1 FAPNTSAQLSQS
13 PYAPSTLVFE
23 APPTSA
29 TITGFSDADR
39 IVLSNVTVSSAS
51 YAGSTLSLV
60 TSGGVLTYT
69 LTGDL
74 VGLTLDADAAS
85 QGIIQ
90 FDASSSPPLPN
101 DVVVDQIVVS
111 GGTVIEPAGH
121 VTANGIGGVAVSV
134 DGGGMLALAGG
145 SVVTAKQSAIV
156 GDAGSGTL
164 VVMGG
169 ALEVT
174 ASSSTPGNLVIGAQH
189 SGNGT
194 VLDLEQIAVGGEVIV
209 GSAGSGTLDLRGV
222 AASLSAGSA
231 IIGQGATGTGT
242 VRVNGGE
249 WMNSGALTVGGAG
262 SGTLTIDGSDN
273 GVTGQAT
280 AYNVNIGNQATGHG
294 TVFLDS
300 GELLVANYAAAANT
314 LTVGGAGTGDL
325 TLHGASEVAVGYAL
339 GGAIVSGQP
348 VSNTGHVTVGDTPG
362 GQGHVVIGDDST
374 ILVYGDTT
382 VGSAGVVTLGGSA
395 GDDALLAMT
404 VGLTVSSG
412 GIVSLGDAD
421 ASIRAPIIDVDSGG
435 VISGLG
441 TLSGDLGGNQT
452 TTSADIVNDGTI
464 KAKGGDLLLYGDIS
478 GSGTL
483 SIASGATM
491 TLEGSVASGQ
501 TVAFASHATLVIA
514 DPRAFHGVISGF
526 DASDTLVI
534 GGEQATGVTWS
545 GGTMTIALPSGL
557 LQYSVAGDYSAGFVE
572 QSNGLGGSTLQAN
585 PSIVGG
591 GEGDVHMTTFD
602 GLKYEFQAV
611 GDFVVAQST
620 DPGNPWEI
628 QMRTSSWGSAV
639 SVTQVLG
646 TTVGDEQVTFAVGR
660 DNIVHIDGAAD
671 TALQVGGTQQLG
683 DDGSDGG
690 SLARLS
696 DNVYRLDWAN
706 GESMTVTN
714 YMGIYLDWTVTLG
727 PNDAPGSVHGL
738 LGGDAGQAN
747 DFQLRD
753 GTVLTPP
760 LSEQQMLGLYADSWR
775 VTSGASLLDDPQ
787 APAVA
792 QLVQAMATPTAGVAP
807 AAASP
812 TTTATGVTANTTGL
826 MQDPSFYTAFDSF
839 QPDMNRFS
847 DSGF

>member
-1 FAPNTSAQLSQS
+1 
-13 PYAPSTLVFE
+13 
-23 APPTSA
+23 
-29 TITGFSDADR
+29 
-39 IVLSNVTVSSAS
+39 
-51 YAGSTLSLV
+51 
-60 TSGGVLTYT
+60 
-69 LTGDL
+69 
-74 VGLTLDADAAS
+74 
-85 QGIIQ
+85 
-90 FDASSSPPLPN
+90 
-101 DVVVDQIVVS
+101 
-111 GGTVIEPAGH
+111 
-121 VTANGIGGVAVSV
+121 VTAE
-134 DGGGMLALAGG
+134 
-145 SVVTAKQSAIV
+145 QSAIV
-156 GDAGSGTL
+156 GNTGSGTL

-189 SGNGT
+189 SGNGI

-209 GSAGSGTLDLRGV
+209 GSAGSGTLEVRGV

-273 GVTGQAT
+273 GVTGQVT
-280 AYNVNIGNQATGHG
+280 AYNVNIGNQAIGHG

-339 GGAIVSGQP
+339 GGAVVSGNP
-348 VSNTGHVTVGDTPG
+348 VSNTGHLTVGDTLG
-362 GQGHVVIGDDST
+362 GQGHVVIADDST

-404 VGLTVSSG
+404 VSLTVNSG
-412 GIVSLGDAD
+412 GIVSLGEAD
-421 ASIRAPIIDVDSGG
+421 ATIRAPVIDVDSGG

-464 KAKGGDLLLYGDIS
+464 EARGGDLLVYGNIT
-478 GSGTL
+478 GNGTL

-491 TLEGSVASGQ
+491 TLEGAVASGE
-501 TVAFASHATLVIA
+501 TVQFSPHATLVIA
-514 DPRAFHGVISGF
+514 DPGAFHGVISGF

-545 GGTMTIALPSGL
+545 GGTMTIDLPSGA
-557 LQYSVAGDYSAGFVE
+557 LQYSVSGDYSAGFV
-572 QSNGLGGSTLQAN
+572 SHANGLGGSTLQAN
-585 PSIVGG
+585 PSTVGG

-602 GLKYEFQAV
+602 GLKYDFQAT

-628 QMRTSSWGSAV
+628 QMRTTSWGGAV

-646 TTVGDEQVTFAVGR
+646 TEVGDEQVTFAVGR
-660 DNIVHIDGAAD
+660 DNTVHIDGVAD
-671 TALQVGGTQQLG
+671 TALQVGDTQRLG
-683 DDGSDGG
+683 NDDG

-696 DNVYRLDWAN
+696 DDVYRLDWAN

-714 YMGIYLDWTVTLG
+714 FSGIYLDWTVTLG

-738 LGGDAGQAN
+738 LGSDTGQAN

-753 GTVLTPP
+753 GTVLTSP
-760 LSEQQMLGLYADSWR
+760 LSEQQMLSLYADSWR
-775 VTSGASLLDDPQ
+775 VTPGASLLDDPQ
-787 APAVA
+787 ASAVA
-792 QLVQAMATPTAGVAP
+792 QLVQAMATPTAGMAP
-807 AAASP
+807 AAA
-812 TTTATGVTANTTGL
+812 TTTTTANTTGPT
-826 MQDPSFYTAFDSF
+826 QDPVFYTGFDSS